1 MENLRA
7 FTILILGGGNM
18 GSAIAARWVAAGHP
32 PAHIM
37 VVEPS
42 TLRRAALNDLG
53 LVTVAALEDVSVTPD
68 LLLLAIKP
76 QSFAEVKSG
85 LQKRWSDVL
94 VISIMAGVMLA
105 EIPSTRRARV
115 MPNLPVSLGLGMSVC
130 CAPTLSPDDRKKVD
144 DLFTACG
151 EVAWLE
157 DEKQFHAVTA
167 ISGSGPAYLFSFMEA
182 FEAAAR
188 TLGLEANLAHQ
199 LVTQTLRG
207 SVAMASA
214 PQADVALLRAQVTSK
229 GGTTEAALE
238 FLYQPLQPLLKQAVH
253 AAAERSLALTKS
265 A

>member
-7 FTILILGGGNM
+7 FTLLILGGGNM
-18 GSAIAARWVAAGHP
+18 GSALAARWVASGHP
-32 PAHIM
+32 PAQLI

-42 TLRRAALNDLG
+42 ALRRAALQDTG
-53 LVTVAALEDVSVTPD
+53 LVTFPALEDVAAKPD
-68 LLLLAIKP
+68 IVVLAIKP

-85 LQKRWSDVL
+85 LQKRWSEVL

-105 EIPSTRRARV
+105 EIPAARRARV

-130 CAPTLSPDDRKKVD
+130 FAPALSSTDRKRVD
-144 DLFTACG
+144 DLFAACG

-188 TLGLEANLAHQ
+188 DLGLEGNLAHQ

-207 SVAMASA
+207 SVAMASVS
-214 PQADVALLRAQVTSK
+214 QADVTLLREQVTSK
-229 GGTTEAALE
+229 GGTTEAALNV
-238 FLYQPLQPLLKQAVH
+238 LHQALASVLQQAAR
-253 AAAERSLALTKS
+253 AAAERSKALANS

>member
-1 MENLRA
+1 M
-7 FTILILGGGNM
+7 
-18 GSAIAARWVAAGHP
+18 RWVASGYP
-32 PAHIM
+32 PAQLI

-42 TLRRAALNDLG
+42 ALRRAALQDAG
-53 LVTVAALEDVSVTPD
+53 LVTFPALEDVTAKPD
-68 LLLLAIKP
+68 IVVLAIKP

-105 EIPSTRRARV
+105 EIPAARRARV

-130 CAPTLSPDDRKKVD
+130 FAPNLEARDRQRVD
-144 DLFTACG
+144 DLFAACG
-151 EVAWLE
+151 KVAWLE

-167 ISGSGPAYLFSFMEA
+167 ISGSGPAYVFSFIEA

-188 TLGLEANLAHQ
+188 TLGIEANLAHQ
-199 LVTQTLRG
+199 LVTQTLVG
-207 SVAMASA
+207 ATAMASA
-214 PQADVALLRAQVTSK
+214 QRTDAALLRAQVTSK

-238 FLYQPLQPLLKQAVH
+238 VLHKALPALLQQALN
-253 AAAERSLALTKS
+253 AAAERSKALANS